1 MSAPYALWPII
12 ELTTSIRP
20 ALEDITE
27 KGKNFVEI
35 PAFGSDDDFE
45 RSSTK
50 KDPLKYVAFSPS
62 LNNPS
67 VDPLIGFSNKV
78 AL

>member
-1 MSAPYALWPII
+1 MLIFKCPYCDVIADET
-12 ELTTSIRP
+12 ELRAGGEAHIKRCGPRS
-20 ALEDITE
+20 
-27 KGKNFVEI
+27 
-35 PAFGSDDDFE
+35 SDDDFE

-50 KDPLKYVAFSPS
+50 KDPLKYVDFSPS